1 MTDAVIQSITCPI
14 TQDIM
19 KNAAVGSDGNTY
31 DREAIERWLDQKE
44 TSPLTNEQMLKSS
57 LKVNPAIQFLID
69 QYHKGQLGEIIPV
82 QRVDP
87 KKNNIKVEIN
97 TNVYKKGNDYLISI
111 SDKLSNID
119 QIGTDLVICIDR
131 SGSTGSGV
139 EAKDSD
145 NNSIESGFTILDI
158 ILHAAS
164 TIASVLNENDRF
176 SCIIYDDIVE
186 RFIPFI
192 KMSEINKST
201 VLTKLK
207 TITPRNRT
215 NIYGATKEGL
225 NMIEERDDKTRN
237 PALINLTDGQP
248 NVSPARGEV
257 VTLKNDKKKIN
268 FSTPI
273 YTMGFGYNLMKD
285 LLYPM
290 AKITNATT
298 CHIPDGGM
306 VATVFCNLIA
316 TIKCTIAL
324 NMQIN
329 IVEKSSN
336 SRIYGDFNVEHNKID
351 IGTLQFQQSRNII
364 ITSDKHFTFT
374 VSYKAGGNLQT
385 SEIISSKSAKETLND
400 EEINKIK
407 YHKQRLNIVEYL
419 RTIISYKSIN
429 EVDKAKE
436 EYNKCLSESKTNS
449 NINKTLKDQIEKAIN
464 NHSWWI
470 KWGEFYVDQ
479 LSSHMLHEKRPNFKD
494 TACFDFGGEKF
505 DELVDFASDT
515 FDTLPPP
522 APSKTSSYYGG
533 SSYAASA
540 PVIRSLATYNC
551 QDNGCFAGDC
561 DVLMEDNKTKKV
573 KDIVAG
579 DKILSMDN
587 FNEQYY
593 TIKYV
598 LKTVI
603 PNDEHLPIKLV
614 NFPGGLKIT
623 EWHPIQYWG
632 KWTFPI
638 HIQNYEEKIG
648 GETVT
653 LQRTHECN
661 EVYSFVLES
670 GHVAIINGIKVICL
684 GHGGNDPTIKHEYL
698 GTEKVVKDLDKKE
711 NINGVITIT
720 PNNIIRDPS
729 TTKIIGIV

>member
-1 MTDAVIQSITCPI
+1 MSSAIIQSITCPI

-19 KNAAVGSDGNTY
+19 RNAVVGSDGNTY
-31 DREAIERWLDQKE
+31 DREAIERWLDQKQ
-44 TSPLTNEQMLKSS
+44 TSPLTNEHMLKSS

-69 QYHKGQLGEIIPV
+69 QYNKGELGEIMPV

-87 KKNNIKVEIN
+87 KKNDIKVEIN
-97 TNVYKKGNDYLISI
+97 TNIYKKGNDYLISI

-131 SGSTGSGV
+131 SGSTEATV
-139 EAKDSD
+139 EAKDS
-145 NNSIESGFTILDI
+145 NNKNIESVFTILDI

-164 TIASVLNENDRF
+164 TIVSVLNENDRF
-176 SCIIYDDIVE
+176 ACIIYDNAVD
-186 RFIPFI
+186 RFIPFT
-192 KMSEINKST
+192 KMSDMNKST
-201 VLTKLK
+201 ILSKLK
-207 TITPRNRT
+207 TIKPRGQT

-248 NVSPARGEV
+248 NISPARGEV
-257 VTLKNDKKKIN
+257 QTLMNDKKKIN

-329 IVEKSSN
+329 FTDKDN
-336 SRIYGDFNVEHNKID
+336 SRRIYGDFNIELDKID
-351 IGTLQFQQSRNII
+351 IGSLQFQQSRNII
-364 ITSDKHFTFT
+364 ITTDKEFEFTL
-374 VSYKAGGNLQT
+374 SYKAGGNLIK
-385 SEIISSKSAKETLND
+385 SEVISSKSAKTSLNS
-400 EEINKIK
+400 EEINKIT
-407 YHKQRLNIVEYL
+407 YHKNRLNIVDYL
-419 RTIISYKSIN
+419 RAIINYRKVNEFKEALNEYK
-429 EVDKAKE
+429 
-436 EYNKCLSESKTNS
+436 KCLTESKNNL
-449 NINKTLKDQIEKAIN
+449 NIDKTLKDQVEKAIN
-464 NHSWWI
+464 DNSWWN

-479 LSSHMLHEKRPNFKD
+479 LSSHLLHEKRPNFKD
-494 TACFDFGGEKF
+494 TACFDFGGEKL
-505 DELVDFASDT
+505 EEIVDFASDT
-515 FDTLPPP
+515 FNKLP
-522 APSKTSSYYGG
+522 APTPSNRMSSSSYYSGTY
-533 SSYAASA
+533 SSSA
-540 PVIRSLATYNC
+540 PVMRSLAAYN
-551 QDNGCFAGDC
+551 DVDSGCFAGDC
-561 DVLMEDNKTKKV
+561 DVLMEDNTTKKV
-573 KDIVAG
+573 KDIIAG
-579 DKILSMDN
+579 DKIKGMDR
-587 FNEQYY
+587 FDEQYY

-603 PNDEHLPIKLV
+603 PDSKCTLV

-638 HIQNYEEKIG
+638 HIKNYEEKIG

-653 LQRTHECN
+653 LPRTDECN

-684 GHGGNDPTIKHEYL
+684 GHNGNDPTIKHEYL
-698 GTEKVVKDLDKKE
+698 GTKEVVKDLDKKE

-720 PNNIIRDPS
+720 PNNIIRDPL
-729 TTKIIGIV
+729 TTKIIKFA